1 MSQRTI
7 LLDSTTHKSIFT
19 YHNATFDPAVQ
30 IPKVLLVNDDQASLY
45 ALESLLLEAADQQVY
60 ELMTASSGK
69 EALRHVL
76 LHEFAVILLDV
87 SMPGMDGFETA
98 EAIHSHPRSAGTPII
113 FITAHYADEI
123 NRLKAYQKGAAD
135 YLFTP
140 VIPQILQAKVAVFV
154 EMSQRNIELR
164 IKTEAL
170 ARLNQDLRVQRL
182 QDLERINA
190 ELEQEIKE
198 RKQAEQRAH
207 ELSTR
212 DALTNLL
219 NRRAL
224 IQQLEH
230 AVATS
235 DRNGIGFALLFLDLD
250 KFKPI
255 NDTYGHE
262 AGDELLRQVA
272 ARLTAAVRVADTVAR
287 LGGDEFVVI
296 IEGKAAS
303 ANAARVGRKIEMA
316 CALPFD
322 IGQHR
327 LKTAASIGIAL
338 YPQDGADAQALMKNA
353 DTAMYHAKENG
364 STPVQFFHEELNVRE
379 RERERWT
386 LELRKALAAGQLE
399 LRYEPQVDLH
409 TGRIIGAEALLYWR
423 HAVHGPIESAQFLP
437 MVQERALLDRIDAWV
452 IAQCCSQV
460 ALWQSMSESVPGAP
474 LCIWLNLATPQL
486 HGELLQVLLPAM
498 RKHGLAPGSIGIE
511 LNEKLLFGPGDAL
524 AQMLT
529 QMQSTGVRIALDDFG
544 SARSSLAACKR
555 WQLNTLKIDRSFVHG
570 IGNDE
575 GGTDIVA
582 AVIHLARALSMRVV
596 ALGVETR
603 QQLEVLQ
610 ELGCHTCQGALFYP
624 PLPAAGL
631 LEQTSGAES
640 NINTPTHLP
649 S

>member
-1 MSQRTI
+1 
-7 LLDSTTHKSIFT
+7 
-19 YHNATFDPAVQ
+19 VQ

-45 ALESLLLEAADQQVY
+45 ALESLLLDAADQQLY
-60 ELMTASSGK
+60 ELITAVSGK
-69 EALRHVL
+69 EALRQVL

-98 EAIHSHPRSAGTPII
+98 AAIHSHPRSAGTPII
-113 FITAHYADEI
+113 FITAHYADEL

-154 EMSQRNIELR
+154 EMAAKNLQLR
-164 IKTEAL
+164 IKSDEL

-224 IQQLEH
+224 MQQLEH
-230 AVATS
+230 AVATA
-235 DRNGIGFALLFLDLD
+235 DRSGVGFALLFLDLD

-255 NDTYGHE
+255 NDTYGHD

-272 ARLTAAVRVADTVAR
+272 ARLTAAVRVADIVAR
-287 LGGDEFVVI
+287 LGGDEFVVL
-296 IEGKAAS
+296 IEGKAAQ

-316 CALPFD
+316 CALPFEV
-322 IGQHR
+322 GGHR
-327 LKTAASIGIAL
+327 VKSAASIGIAL
-338 YPQDGADAQALMKNA
+338 YPQDGANAQALMKNA
-353 DTAMYHAKENG
+353 DTAMYHAKQNNA
-364 STPVQFFHEELNVRE
+364 TPVQFFHEELNVRE
-379 RERERWT
+379 RERDQWT

-399 LRYEPQVDLH
+399 LRYQPQVDLSS
-409 TGRIIGAEALLYWR
+409 GRVIAAEALLYWR
-423 HAVHGPIESAQFLP
+423 HPLHGVLEAAQFLP
-437 MVQERALLDRIDAWV
+437 HVQERALLDRVDAWA
-452 IAQCCSQV
+452 IAQSCAQ
-460 ALWQSMSESVPGAP
+460 ATLWQSLSGSAPGKP
-474 LCIWLNLATPQL
+474 LCVWLNLAAPQL
-486 HGELLQVLLPAM
+486 HADLLQVLLPAM
-498 RKHGLAPGSIGIE
+498 RKHGLAPCSIGIE
-511 LNEKLLFGPGDAL
+511 LNEKLLLGPSEPL
-524 AQMLT
+524 AQLLT
-529 QMQSTGVRIALDDFG
+529 QMQSAGVRLALDDFG

-555 WQLNTLKIDRSFVHG
+555 WQLNALKIDRSFVHG

-582 AVIHLARALSMRVV
+582 AVVHLAKALSMRVI

-603 QQLEVLQ
+603 QQMEVLQ
-610 ELGCHTCQGALFYP
+610 QLGCHVCQGDLFYP

-631 LEQTSGAES
+631 LEQTSDTTNFTIHS
-640 NINTPTHLP
+640 P
-649 S
+649 SLLNNEE

>member
-1 MSQRTI
+1 
-7 LLDSTTHKSIFT
+7 
-19 YHNATFDPAVQ
+19 VQ

-45 ALESLLLEAADQQVY
+45 ALESLLLGAADQHLY
-60 ELMTASSGK
+60 ELISAGSGK
-69 EALRHVL
+69 EALRQVL
-76 LHEFAVILLDV
+76 RHEFAVILLDV

-113 FITAHYADEI
+113 FITAHYADEL

-140 VIPQILQAKVAVFV
+140 VIPQILQAKVTVFV
-154 EMSQRNIELR
+154 EIAAKNMQLR
-164 IKTEAL
+164 IKSDEL

-182 QDLERINA
+182 QDLERING

-230 AVATS
+230 AVATA
-235 DRNGIGFALLFLDLD
+235 DRSGVGFALLFLDLD
-250 KFKPI
+250 KFKPV

-272 ARLTAAVRVADTVAR
+272 ARLTAAVRVADVVAR
-287 LGGDEFVVI
+287 LGGDEFVVL
-296 IEGKAAS
+296 IEGQSAS

-316 CALPFD
+316 CALPFE
-322 IGQHR
+322 IGNNR

-338 YPQDGADAQALMKNA
+338 YPEDGANAQALMKNA
-353 DTAMYHAKENG
+353 DTAMYHAKQHT

-379 RERERWT
+379 REREQWT

-399 LRYEPQVDLH
+399 LRYQPQVDLRS
-409 TGRIIGAEALLYWR
+409 GDVVAAEALLYWR
-423 HAVHGPIESAQFLP
+423 HPLRGLMEATQFLP
-437 MVQERALLDRIDAWV
+437 QVQERTLLDRIDAWV
-452 IAQCCSQV
+452 VAQSCAQV
-460 ALWQSMSESVPGAP
+460 SLWQSLNRNVQGPP
-474 LCIWLNLATPQL
+474 LCIWINLATPQL
-486 HGELLQVLLPAM
+486 HGDLPQALLPAM
-498 RKHGLAPGSIGIE
+498 RKHGLPPGSIGIE
-511 LNEKLLFGPGDAL
+511 LNEKLLLGPDEPL
-524 AQMLT
+524 APLLT
-529 QMQSTGVRIALDDFG
+529 QLQNIGVRIALDDFG

-555 WQLNTLKIDRSFVHG
+555 WQLNALKIDRGFVHG

-582 AVIHLARALSMRVV
+582 AVVHLAKALSMRVI
-596 ALGVETR
+596 ALGVDTR
-603 QQLEVLQ
+603 QQLDVLQ
-610 ELGCHTCQGALFYP
+610 ELGCHTCQGELFYP

-631 LEQTSGAES
+631 LEQTSDTPINSPSLQS
-640 NINTPTHLP
+640 NEE
-649 S
+649 

>member
-1 MSQRTI
+1 M
-7 LLDSTTHKSIFT
+7 
-19 YHNATFDPAVQ
+19 Q

-45 ALESLLLEAADQQVY
+45 ALESLLLDAANQQIY
-60 ELMTASSGK
+60 QLMTASSGK

-113 FITAHYADEI
+113 FITAHYADEL

-154 EMSQRNIELR
+154 EMAKKNLQLR
-164 IKTEAL
+164 IKSDELTS
-170 ARLNQDLRVQRL
+170 LNQDLRVQRL

-190 ELEQEIKE
+190 ELEQEIRE

-212 DALTNLL
+212 DALTNLF

-230 AVATS
+230 ATATA
-235 DRNGIGFALLFLDLD
+235 DRSGIGFALLFLDLD
-250 KFKPI
+250 KFKQI
-255 NDTYGHE
+255 NDHYGHE
-262 AGDELLRQVA
+262 VGDELLRQMA
-272 ARLTAAVRVADTVAR
+272 ARLTAAVRVADIVAR
-287 LGGDEFVVI
+287 LGGDEFVVL
-296 IEGKAAS
+296 IEGKSAS

-322 IGQHR
+322 IGNHR
-327 LKTAASIGIAL
+327 LKSGASIGIAL
-338 YPQDGADAQALMKNA
+338 YPQDGASAQALLKNA
-353 DTAMYHAKENG
+353 DTAMYHAKQNAAA
-364 STPVQFFHEELNVRE
+364 PVQFFHEALNVRE
-379 RERERWT
+379 RERDQWT

-399 LRYEPQVDLH
+399 LRYQPQVDIS
-409 TGRIIGAEALLYWR
+409 TGNVIAAEALLHWR
-423 HAVHGPIESAQFLP
+423 HPVHGLLAAPQFLP
-437 MVQERALLDRIDAWV
+437 HVQERALLDRIDHWL
-452 IAQCCSQV
+452 IAQSCSHV
-460 ALWQSMSESVPGAP
+460 ALWQRLNGTTTDGP
-474 LCIWLNLATPQL
+474 LCIWINLTTPQL
-486 HGELLQVLLPAM
+486 HPDLLHTLPTLM
-498 RKHGLAPGSIGIE
+498 RKHGLAPGSIGLE
-511 LNEKLLFGPGDAL
+511 LNEKLLLEATEPL
-524 AQMLT
+524 AKLLT
-529 QMQSTGVRIALDDFG
+529 QLQAAGVRVALDDFG

-555 WQLNTLKIDRSFVHG
+555 WQLNALKIDRSFVHG

-582 AVIHLARALSMRVV
+582 AVVHLAKALRMRVV
-596 ALGVETR
+596 ALGVNTR

-610 ELGCHTCQGALFYP
+610 ELGCHSCQGDLFYP

-631 LEQTSGAES
+631 LEQAGETH
-640 NINTPTHLP
+640 INLPTLLNNEE
-649 S
+649 